1 MPTEPAPDQQKIW
14 KHFQNAAP
22 ESFAAAHP
30 RLSFLIGQVARRAA
44 GRSPSVL
51 NIGIGDGF
59 FERQAR
65 SRGWNVHSLDPDEQ
79 AANRLAAEGIAAQ
92 AGMIEKIPLADESL
106 EFVVASEVLEHLPGQ
121 QREAGLAEAVRVL
134 ARGGWFLGTVPHA
147 ENLAEQEAVCPCCG
161 QVFHRWGHQASFTL
175 TSVREMLAER
185 FRVEQLQRTAFVDLW
200 GRGASGFAKGAVRL
214 VLAKLGEPIA
224 VPTIWWVARKE

>member
-1 MPTEPAPDQQKIW
+1 MSPDSPPDQQKIW

-30 RLSFLIGQVARRAA
+30 RLRFLIGQIARRTA
-44 GRSPSVL
+44 GRVPSVL

-59 FERQAR
+59 FEREAR
-65 SRGWNVHSLDPDEQ
+65 ARGWKVHSLDPDEL
-79 AANRLAAEGIAAQ
+79 AVNRLAAEGIAAQ
-92 AGMIEKIPLADESL
+92 TGTIEKIPLDDESVQ
-106 EFVVASEVLEHLPGQ
+106 FVVASEVLEHLTGQ
-121 QREAGLAEAVRVL
+121 QREAGLAEIARVL

-175 TSVREMLAER
+175 AGVRELLAER
-185 FRVEQLQRTAFVDLW
+185 FQVESLQRTAFVDLW
-200 GRGASGFAKGAVRL
+200 GRGIGGFFKGSVRL

-224 VPTIWWVARKE
+224 VPTIWWVARKP